1 MISTLA
7 DVLRALQDAEAKQ
20 LQAQGISHAPTIGA
34 MYEGLTKDILERAI
48 PPGLDLKV
56 VSGFI
61 EGIDGAHLSS
71 QVDLML
77 VRGEGRQI
85 PYTDNY
91 IWPIEDVLVVFE
103 VKKTLSGTEL
113 LDAVTKMWTVTNLAQ
128 EYKEAGGYSHKE
140 IVFACKIFAKLTGY
154 NLPVS
159 EVHLLPTP
167 LRIIF
172 SATVRESLYPIRMIW
187 GYDGYRTEEGL
198 RQGAE
203 RLFFGQGENFGS
215 KGFLSFPSLVTCGS
229 LSLVKLNGFPYFN
242 PHADFQDTWDVMASS
257 SDNPTKILLEQV
269 WTKISSEANL
279 KLPMDD
285 TLQQEALALLFRF
298 EYVDKAV
305 NGRRFSGF
313 EARSY
318 ANFPMNRKT
327 NESPST
333 WSPEVGDELQARVL
347 LETAEI
353 GYLDLHDERFREL
366 CAKYGVVPEEVLSKF
381 VRQRTMA
388 WVDAERTRAEPIESQ
403 NRIALMPDGSVAIS
417 DNPYLL
423 DLWLRGHGRG

>member
-1 MISTLA
+1 MITTLA
-7 DVLRALQDAEAKQ
+7 DVLRALQDAEAARLKE
-20 LQAQGISHAPTIGA
+20 QGITHGPTIGA

-48 PPGLDLKV
+48 PPGLDLRV

-61 EGIDGAHLSS
+61 EGVEGAPLSS

-77 VRGEGRQI
+77 VRGEGKQI

-103 VKKTLSGTEL
+103 VKKTLGGSEL
-113 LDAVTKMWTVTNLAQ
+113 RDALTKMWKVTSLAQ
-128 EYKEAGGYSHKE
+128 EYKTAGGYSDRE
-140 IVFACKIFAKLTGY
+140 IAFACKIFAKLTGY

-159 EVHLLPTP
+159 DNHLLPTS

-172 SATVRESLYPIRMIW
+172 SAMVRESLYPVRVIW
-187 GYDGYRTEEGL
+187 AYDGYKTEEGL

-203 RLFFGQGENFGS
+203 NLFFGESENFGS
-215 KGFLSFPSLVTCGS
+215 KGFMSFPSLVTCGS
-229 LSLVKLNGFPYFN
+229 FSLVKLNGFPYFN

-279 KLPMDD
+279 KLPLDD

-298 EYVDKAV
+298 EYVDKMV
-305 NGRRFSGF
+305 NGQRIYGF
-313 EARSY
+313 EGRSF
-318 ANFPMNRKT
+318 ANFPMNKKAGGA
-327 NESPST
+327 PST
-333 WSPEVGDELQARVL
+333 WSPEVSDELQARVL
-347 LETAEI
+347 LETVEV
-353 GYLDLHDERFREL
+353 GYLDLKEEWFQEL
-366 CAKYGVVPEEVLSKF
+366 CAQYGANPEDVLLKF

-388 WVDAERTRAEPIESQ
+388 WVNAERTRVEPIEPE
-403 NRIALMPDGSVAIS
+403 NRIVLMPDGSVAIS
-417 DNPYLL
+417 DNPSLL
-423 DLWLRGHGRG
+423 DLWLREKSH